1 MTGEKVKRVVVVGG
15 GTAGWMCAVSLA
27 KLIGRDLDVTLIESD
42 EIGTVGVGEAT
53 IPTFFALHQLL
64 KIDEAKFLA
73 EVQGTIKL
81 GISFE
86 NWKQLGEDYIH
97 AFGYTGKSCWA
108 AGFQH
113 FWLKGKSLGIS
124 EEYSH
129 YSPELMAAKANK
141 FGLLKQNALNY
152 AYHLDASAYAKF
164 LRRMAE
170 QNGVRR
176 VEGKIVTVNQHES
189 GDLSDVVLESGL
201 SVSGDLFVD
210 CSGFAAL
217 LIGKT
222 LQTEY
227 QDWSNWLPCDRAVAV
242 QTASVAPP
250 IPYTRSI
257 ARDFGWQWRIPLQSR
272 VGNGMVYSSDYLSE
286 DEAISTLLDN
296 VEGEALTTP
305 RVIKFRT
312 GQRRQQW
319 NKNCV
324 SLGLAAGFL
333 EPLESTSIH
342 LIQRGIIRLM
352 QMFPLQ
358 GITDADRDEFNRQM
372 SDEYYFIR
380 DFIIMHYHV
389 TERDDTAFWRHCR
402 TMDIPETLSHRLDL
416 FKQSG
421 RVFHGEGDVFAEN
434 SWTQVMLGQG
444 LTPEQYHPIVNMMSE
459 RELESFLRSLKLSVD
474 QVVKQL
480 PSHEEFLARYCPA
493 QTVAAR

>member
-1 MTGEKVKRVVVVGG
+1 MKKVVIVGG
-15 GTAGWMCAVSLA
+15 GTAGWMTAASLT
-27 KLIGRDLDVTLIESD
+27 KLIGKDLDVTLVESD

-64 KIDEAKFLA
+64 KINEAEFLS

-86 NWKQLGEDYIH
+86 NWKDKGEDYIH

-113 FWLKGKSLGIS
+113 FWLKGKELGFS
-124 EEYSH
+124 DQYSS

-141 FGLLKQNALNY
+141 FGLLKQNPLNY
-152 AYHLDASAYAKF
+152 AYHIDASLYAKF
-164 LRRMAE
+164 LRRIAE
-170 QNGVRR
+170 KSGVTRQ
-176 VEGKIVTVNQHES
+176 EGKIIAVNQS
-189 GDLSDVVLESGL
+189 SDGSIKSVDLESGIT
-201 SVSGDLFVD
+201 VRGDLFID
-210 CSGFAAL
+210 CSGFAGL
-217 LIGKT
+217 LIDKT
-222 LQTEY
+222 LGTEFE
-227 QDWSNWLPCDRAVAV
+227 DWSHWLPCDSAVAV

-272 VGNGMVYSSDYLSE
+272 VGNGFVFSSQYLSDE
-286 DEAISTLLDN
+286 DAKKVLLDN
-296 VEGEALTTP
+296 VEGKILTEP

-312 GQRRQQW
+312 GQRVKQW

-352 QMFPLQ
+352 QMFPLA

-389 TERDDTAFWRHCR
+389 TERRDTDFWKHCGE
-402 TMDIPETLSHRLDL
+402 MEIPDSLDHRLRL

-421 RVFHGEGDVFAEN
+421 RVFQGEGDVFGEN

-444 LTPEQYHPIVNMMSE
+444 LMPEQYHPIVNMMSDS
-459 RELESFLRSLKLSVD
+459 ELKGFLQSNRALVD
-474 QVVKQL
+474 HVINQL
-480 PSHEEFLARYCPA
+480 PSHQQFLSQYCPPKL
-493 QTVAAR
+493 VSI